1 MGFNRHEEYGAFGCA
16 VPLQAMAQDILM
28 MKDMVCNCVRTC
40 HYPNDPRFLDLCD
53 EMGLLV
59 WEEAHARGLQ
69 EEQMRNPNFMPQ
81 TRQCVLEMVAQ
92 HRYHPS
98 IFIWGC
104 LNDCA
109 DNCDYGADCYR
120 EVYALLHDLDA
131 SRPMTAALL

>member
-1 MGFNRHEEYGAFGCA
+1 
-16 VPLQAMAQDILM
+16 
-28 MKDMVCNCVRTC
+28 MVRLSRNVIVSG
-40 HYPNDPRFLDLCD
+40 FLDLCD

-81 TRQCVLEMVAQ
+81 TRQCVREMVAQ
-92 HRYHPS
+92 HRNHPS

-104 LNDCA
+104 LNECA

-120 EVYALLHDLDA
+120 EVI
-131 SRPMTAALL
+131 RPISIYRFSLPSISTSAIPSMYLYIVQ